1 MAGQAYQ
8 APAIQSAY
16 QGTALGNGYTLAGG
30 VAYPTSQFNA
40 VANPSAVQP
49 KARGGNQ
56 MLMDAPP
63 NTAPGNASGSP
74 YQIPSIYAGMP
85 AGPGY
90 TDDMSGV
97 TSLGGQAKSLLGGV
111 NVNQS
116 GIDAFSKEALRTGP
130 SQWAQD
136 ATKQQ
141 NYLSM
146 QAKDQGAATTQGA
159 TASARAQLAARGG
172 LSGGAAERLAQ
183 GGANNY
189 LNMTQGVNNTETNND
204 MQIGMNDEQNRL
216 SALGQLPGMQMADAN
231 FGLQKATT
239 QLGADSQDNQ
249 NQFNANA
256 NLNQWNLGMYG
267 QTMGGWAAQ
276 QNAEANRNTGKSL

>member
-16 QGTALGNGYTLAGG
+16 QGTNLGNGYTMAGG
-30 VAYPTSQFNA
+30 IPYPTAAFQA
-40 VANPSAVQP
+40 AANPGTGPSA
-49 KARGGNQ
+49 RDGT
-56 MLMDAPP
+56 L
-63 NTAPGNASGSP
+63 NTPGAPGNASGSP
-74 YQIPSIYAGMP
+74 YQIPSIYSGMP
-85 AGPGY
+85 QGPGY

-97 TSLGGQAKSLLGGV
+97 NSLGNTASGLLSGV
-111 NVNQS
+111 NLDQS
-116 GIDAFSKEALRTGP
+116 GVDAFSKEALRTGP

-249 NQFNANA
+249 NQFNSNA
-256 NLNQWNLGMYG
+256 NLNAWNQGMYG
-267 QTMGGWAAQ
+267 QTMSGWAAQ
-276 QNAEANRNTGKSL
+276 QNAQANRNTGKSL